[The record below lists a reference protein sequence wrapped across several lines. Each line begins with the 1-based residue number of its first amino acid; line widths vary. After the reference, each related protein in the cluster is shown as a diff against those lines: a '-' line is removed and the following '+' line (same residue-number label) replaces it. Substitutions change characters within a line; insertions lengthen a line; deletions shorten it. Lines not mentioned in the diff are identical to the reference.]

1 MLDNLFKKPIELEIG
16 NQILKFYSIDEF
28 EFCLNGRTSVPSKKI
43 TQIFKFS
50 ADELK
55 KEART
60 IKDIEKKFVSILSR
74 SIEDPSS
81 INRGLKEIDP
91 TVFSQDH
98 NWREIIAALNRA
110 GEELNPYRR
119 VALVKYMQYLASRQ
133 DIIKYFYSD
142 KSRPSTRTGVSTQDQ
157 DAARAKLTPEETD
170 NFRDTLILDGTIVD
184 TIQGRANAKAGLER
198 MPKGEII
205 NVVLSPGKSIDVL
218 LSKHKCKL
226 GLNDGFHFID
236 QAGNQYELHKG
247 RNVIGR
253 DAVSDIRLDS
263 SLRDISRFHLL
274 IENVGDNCVQLTDMS
289 SHGTYIPDTFLESIT
304 TA

>member
-1 MLDNLFKKPIELEIG
+1 MLDNLFKKPTELQVG
-16 NQILKFYSIDEF
+16 KQILKFYSIDEF

-50 ADELK
+50 ADDLK

-60 IKDIEKKFVSILSR
+60 IKDIEKKFVSILSH
-74 SIEDPSS
+74 SIEDPGS

-98 NWREIIAALNRA
+98 NWREIIAALNRG
-110 GEELNPYRR
+110 GEDLNPYRR

-142 KSRPSTRTGVSTQDQ
+142 KNRAS
-157 DAARAKLTPEETD
+157 AAAPPPETESAQTNLTPEETD
-170 NFRDTLILDGTIVD
+170 NFRDTLILEGTVVD
-184 TIQGRANAKAGLER
+184 SLHGRTNGKTGMER

-205 NVVLSPGKSIDVL
+205 NVVLTPGKAIDVL

-226 GLNDGFHFID
+226 SLNDGFHFTD
-236 QAGNQYELHKG
+236 QAGNEYELHKG

-253 DAVSDIRLDS
+253 DAVSDIRIDS

-289 SHGTYIPDTFLESIT
+289 SHGTFIPDTFLESEIT
-304 TA
+304 A